1 MIPKIIHHVW
11 PGSDPFKEKFHNWRT
26 SWMKHHPDWT
36 FYFWR
41 LDNLPT
47 NISPAVLEILKDS
60 DYAIT
65 PKADVLRFEVVRI
78 FGGIYVDT
86 DFECLKPFD
95 DFLHHRFFSGWEDDN
110 RRICPSLFGAEPGNS
125 IITNIALTSAFNAK
139 SAGAKQSNDRPNVVT
154 SVKPFT
160 VVLQH
165 NLDNPGVVV
174 YPRDYFYPIFYKE
187 RDRLGEEC
195 PNAYAKHYWSG
206 MDSDGWCRAPKF
218 DTDGDVVS

>member
-11 PGSDPFKEKFHNWRT
+11 PGNDPFKEKFHQWRV

-47 NISPAVLEILKDS
+47 SIRPEVMQILQNPN
-60 DYAIT
+60 YAIT
-65 PKADVLRFEVVRI
+65 PKSDVLRFEVVRI

-95 DFLHHRFFSGWEDDN
+95 DFLHHKFFTGWEDDN
-110 RRICPSLFGAEPGNS
+110 RRICPSLFGAEPENP
-125 IITNIALTSAFNAK
+125 ILTEIATTSSRNALL
-139 SAGAKQSNDRPNVVT
+139 AGADASNARPNVVT

-160 VVLQH
+160 VILQK
-165 NLDNPGVVV
+165 NLDNPDVQI
-174 YPRDYFYPIFYKE
+174 YSRDYFYPIFYK
-187 RDRLGEEC
+187 DRGRLNEEC

-206 MDSDGWCRAPKF
+206 MDDDGWCAAPKF
-218 DTDGDVVS
+218 SS